1 MYFNIFLFKID
12 KNRKMKE
19 RNVFKKIKKIN
30 KNYNKTNKVKVNFI
44 RKK

>member
-19 RNVFKKIKKIN
+19 RNVFKKINKIN
-30 KNYNKTNKVKVNFI
+30 KNYNKTNKVKVNFM